1 MRYEWNPLENPMIP
15 RCYLPT
21 LFLAATASAA
31 PVSFNREILPILSD
45 KCFHCHGPDAAHRE
59 AKLRLD
65 HREDAIKDDAF
76 VPGKS
81 ADSEAILRILS
92 TDPDEVMPPPKSHLT
107 LTQKEKDLL
116 RRWIDEGAEYQ
127 PHWSFIP
134 VSAQVPVPAVA
145 DGKWPRNDI
154 DRFVLARLETEKL
167 KPSPEASRERWLRR
181 ATFDLTGLPPS
192 QPEIDAFLADT
203 SPEAYSNVADRLLAS
218 PRFGERMAIP
228 WLDVARYADSF
239 GYQADIEMQTWPYR
253 DWVIKALNENLPW
266 DQFITQ
272 QLAGDLLPD
281 ATRDQKLAT
290 AFNRLHRKTN
300 EGGSIPEEMRQD
312 GISDRV
318 HTVGTAFLGLTFE
331 CSRCH
336 DHKYDPILAKDYYS
350 MAAFFNSIDEFG
362 LIQGGENR
370 GLTLPQPALML
381 PTPDQEKALK
391 EKSGEIVSV
400 KKAAS
405 EIPAAHEADF
415 QAWLAGTRDLVTA
428 DLAAH
433 FTLDEI
439 KEGQLPN
446 LAEKPEPPKPAE
458 PQASSDPEKA
468 DPEDP
473 AAPKKTKAPSKGAK
487 AGGNKPVPGKVG
499 QALLCNGDDAIS
511 MTDFGIKKCHD
522 PLTFSFWLK
531 PGENY
536 PRAVVLANT
545 TSFDANYCGYELLLE
560 NGRLRWSLMREF
572 PGNAISIQS
581 AEKLPVNEWTHVTV
595 TYDGSSRAAGM
606 RMDLNGRAAETRI
619 IRNNLTRDYRTSGT
633 LNFGARGRDFGLR
646 GGALDDIRIYKRP
659 ITPIESAQICD
670 GASLTDLLS
679 KTALSPEEAALLRDY
694 YFSAIHPQAR
704 EGANKLLAA
713 RTAWREVVDVVR
725 EISIMKEADEPRPA
739 HILVRGSYDQPG
751 AEVGRETP
759 SFLPPFPKDAPRNR
773 LGFAQWLTMPDHP
786 LTSRV
791 LVNRLWQE
799 FFGKG
804 IVATSDN
811 FGLQG
816 SQPSHPE
823 LLDWLARD
831 FINSGWDHKRMCRE
845 IVLSATYRQ
854 DSRADEKQRERD
866 PDNSLL
872 ARGPARRLTAE
883 MLRDSALA
891 LGGILEPEI
900 GGPPVKPYQPDG
912 SMWKTLNN
920 FLPQYEEDKGAGVH
934 RRSMY
939 TFWRRTT
946 TPPNMM
952 VFDAATRDTC
962 SAKRQSTN
970 TPLQPLV
977 LLNDPQFVEA
987 ARALGQRMLKEG
999 GATDESR
1006 ARWAFREV
1014 TGRAA
1019 NEKEIPVLL
1028 ALYQS
1033 QRESFT
1039 EEPERATKLLAVGQM
1054 KPDPALPPIEAA
1066 TATTVAGALFNLD
1079 ASITLR

>member
-1 MRYEWNPLENPMIP
+1 MCLSTPGIAGE
-15 RCYLPT
+15 
-21 LFLAATASAA
+21 
-31 PVSFNREILPILSD
+31 VSFNREILPILSD
-45 KCFHCHGPDAAHRE
+45 KCFHCHGPDASHRE
-59 AKLRLD
+59 AELRLD

-81 ADSEAILRILS
+81 ADSEAIVRILS

-107 LTQKEKDLL
+107 LTGKEKDLL
-116 RRWIDEGAEYQ
+116 KRWIDEGAEYE

-134 VSAQVPVPAVA
+134 PPAVIPVPAPA
-145 DGKWPRNDI
+145 DAKWPLGDI
-154 DRFVLARLETEKL
+154 DKFIMARLEAEGL

-192 QPEIDAFLADT
+192 QPEIDAFLADA
-203 SPEAYSNVADRLLAS
+203 SPEAYVKVVNRLLAS
-218 PRFGERMAIP
+218 PRFGERMATP

-253 DWVIKALNENLPW
+253 DWVIRALNGNLPW

-272 QLAGDLLPD
+272 QLAGDLLPG

-331 CSRCH
+331 CCRCH
-336 DHKYDPILAKDYYS
+336 DHKYDPMLAKDYYS
-350 MAAFFNSIDEFG
+350 MAAFFNSIDEHG
-362 LIQGGENR
+362 MIQGGENR

-381 PTPDQEKALK
+381 PTPEQERALK
-391 EKSGEIVSV
+391 EKSAAIIRV
-400 KKAAS
+400 KNEVAG
-405 EIPAAHEADF
+405 IPAAHEADF
-415 QAWLAGTRDLVTA
+415 QAWLGGKRELVTA

-439 KEGQLPN
+439 AGGRLPN
-446 LAEKPEPPKPAE
+446 LAEKPEPPEPAE
-458 PQASSDPEKA
+458 PQASSDAGKTA

-473 AAPKKTKAPSKGAK
+473 AAPKKTKAPVKGAK
-487 AGGNKPVPGKVG
+487 AGGNKPTPGKIG

-522 PLTFSFWLK
+522 PLTFSLWLK

-536 PRAVVLANT
+536 PRAVVIANT

-560 NGRLRWSLMREF
+560 NGQLRWSLMREF

-581 AEKLPVNEWTHVTV
+581 AQKLPVNEWTHVTV
-595 TYDGSSRAAGM
+595 TYDGSSRATGM
-606 RMDLNGRAAETRI
+606 RIDLNGKPAETKV
-619 IRNNLTRDYRTSGT
+619 IRNYLSRVYRTSGT
-633 LNFGARGRDFGLR
+633 ISFGARGRDFGLR
-646 GGALDDIRIYKRP
+646 NGAIDDIRIYKRP
-659 ITPIESAQICD
+659 ISPIESAQIFD
-670 GASLTDLLS
+670 GSSLT
-679 KTALSPEEAALLRDY
+679 ALLAKTSLSSEEMGSLREY
-694 YFSAIHPQAR
+694 YFSAIHPQTR
-704 EGANKLLAA
+704 EGAKKLLAA
-713 RTAWREVVDVVR
+713 RTAWREVVDGVK
-725 EISIMKEADEPRPA
+725 EISVMKEADEPRPA
-739 HILVRGSYDQPG
+739 HILVRGAYDQPG
-751 AEVGRETP
+751 EKVERETP

-799 FFGKG
+799 FLGNG
-804 IVATSDN
+804 IVTTVDN

-854 DSRADEKQRERD
+854 DSRADGKQRERD
-866 PDNSLL
+866 PDNKLL

-891 LGGILEPEI
+891 LGGILEPQI
-900 GGPPVKPYQPDG
+900 GGPPVKPYQPEG

-920 FLPQYEEDKGAGVH
+920 FLPVYVADKGPGVH

-999 GATDESR
+999 GDTDESR

-1014 TGRAA
+1014 TGRAPTA
-1019 NEKEIPVLL
+1019 KETPVLL
-1028 ALYQS
+1028 ELYKG

-1039 EEPERATKLLAVGQM
+1039 EDPEGATRLLAVGQM
-1054 KPDPALPPIEAA
+1054 KSDPALSPIEAA